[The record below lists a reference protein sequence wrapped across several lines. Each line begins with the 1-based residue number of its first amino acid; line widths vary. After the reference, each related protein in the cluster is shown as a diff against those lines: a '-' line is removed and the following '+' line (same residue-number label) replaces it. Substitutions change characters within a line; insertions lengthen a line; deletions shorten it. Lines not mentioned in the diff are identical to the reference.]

1 MVLDVNIPGNA
12 AAYRES
18 RWTSADGLELYSR
31 IYGSPAPEAPTVLC
45 LPGLTRN
52 SRDFEALAPH
62 LAARYQVVCPDVRG
76 RGFSARDPDWRNYQP
91 STYLADLR
99 QLMAALGLERVAIV
113 GTSLGGILGMMLG
126 AVEPE
131 RVAGIVLNDIGPG
144 IESAGLERIRGYT
157 GLLAPVGN
165 WNDAIAQLRS
175 VYGKA
180 WPALS
185 DDEWAILARRSY
197 RADSSGVPVLDYD
210 PRIGDAMRAAPAAP
224 DGLWPT
230 FYRLDS
236 VPMLVI
242 HGALSDILGAD
253 TVERMRRWK
262 PDLECVTVS
271 DRGHVPLL
279 DEPPVLSAID
289 RFLARLQ
296 PQKEP
301 CVNYL

>member
-1 MVLDVNIPGNA
+1 MQKSESPALRKQASTP
-12 AAYRES
+12 AYREY

-31 IYGSPAPEAPTVLC
+31 IYGTATSEAPTVLC

-62 LAARYQVVCPDVRG
+62 LAARYRVVCPDLRG
-76 RGFSARDPDWRNYQP
+76 RGFSARDPHWRNYQP

-99 QLMAALGLERVAIV
+99 QLMATLGLERVVIV

-126 AVEPE
+126 AVEPD
-131 RVAGIVLNDIGPG
+131 RVAGIVLNDIAPE

-157 GLLAPVGN
+157 GVLPPVGN
-165 WNDAIAQLRS
+165 WEDAVVQLRS

-180 WPALS
+180 WPGLS
-185 DDEWAILARRSY
+185 DDGWAILARRSY

-210 PRIGDAMRAAPAAP
+210 PRIGDALRAAPPAP

-230 FYRLDS
+230 FCRLDS

-242 HGALSDILGAD
+242 HGALSDILRAS
-253 TVERMRRWK
+253 TVEQMRRRK
-262 PDLECVTVS
+262 PDLECATVS

-279 DEPPVLSAID
+279 DEPPALSAID

-296 PQKEP
+296 AQT
-301 CVNYL
+301 